1 LEIFFPLSI
10 RQLCKL
16 FPILPTVLPHILA
29 YALPFLFSVFPC
41 LMFHFPLLKSFQR
54 IHLSSNRA
62 VILCNILVFCHPT
75 PNIECHPFLAVCHYL
90 LIIFAA
96 TLHIWKLSPPS
107 SGWFSRKMIICFR
120 FSNVTFEMELKCG
133 MWLNINWGNLQPLTM
148 TGSSELPV
156 FFFVPWSWR
165 LQVCRR
171 VSYGLPCYMGHICG
185 LQCYDQ
191 LGRLCA
197 VRTVQKKTVDHFVVE
212 QSSWKVTFRSSSQ
225 EVPSFNGKWTF
236 LPLWAIVTSYQA
248 PFFMIGCH
256 PSITHM

>member
-10 RQLCKL
+10 RHLCKL

-107 SGWFSRKMIICFR
+107 SGWFSRKMAICFR
-120 FSNVTFEMELKCG
+120 FSNVTCEMQLKCG
-133 MWLNINWGNLQPLTM
+133 MWLNINWGNLQPLTV

-156 FFFVPWSWR
+156 FFLCLEVEGCKFVPELVTAYHVTWGTSVDCSVMIILAGYVLC
-165 LQVCRR
+165 LQF
-171 VSYGLPCYMGHICG
+171 
-185 LQCYDQ
+185 
-191 LGRLCA
+191 
-197 VRTVQKKTVDHFVVE
+197 KKR
-212 QSSWKVTFRSSSQ
+212 Q
-225 EVPSFNGKWTF
+225 
-236 LPLWAIVTSYQA
+236 
-248 PFFMIGCH
+248 
-256 PSITHM
+256 